1 MMTGVSEY
9 IIVGIVTNTN
19 DIVKVLDTA
28 FVSWFD
34 HITVYCV
41 VLIQRGIC
49 GISYI
54 TTKGVYAGGLGIVHV
69 DE

>member
-1 MMTGVSEY
+1 MTAGVSEY
-9 IIVGIVTNTN
+9 IVVGIATNTN

-28 FVSWFD
+28 FVSWFN
-34 HITVYCV
+34 HIAVYCV
-41 VLIQRGIC
+41 VLVQRGIC

-54 TTKGVYAGGLGIVHV
+54 TTKSVHTSGLGIVHV